1 MRSLTWRSRCA
12 GLNPELGTWNSE
24 LRTRLHPSLH
34 RSRKSAYGPSTLAPA
49 RLASCELSC
58 RRESAPAP
66 PMPQTGGRPRK
77 TAEAFGKTAEAFWK
91 KAKAL
96 GKKPEALAKKAKAFG
111 KKAEAFLEK
120 AEAFPQKAGLFWKKA
135 CLFSSRSEAKPAEND
150 LFGQKRPFYVKVI
163 SPPEVYPTSFP
174 LRPACG
180 RSCPPA
186 IRPR

>member
-77 TAEAFGKTAEAFWK
+77 TAEALRNKAEALGKTAEV
-91 KAKAL
+91 
-96 GKKPEALAKKAKAFG
+96 PG
-111 KKAEAFLEK
+111 KKAEAFRKTAGLFGK
-120 AEAFPQKAGLFWKKA
+120 KAGLFWKTA
-135 CLFSSRSEAKPAEND
+135 GLFSGPFEAKAVKNEV
-150 LFGQKRPFYVKVI
+150 FGLKWPFYVKVI
-163 SPPEVYPTSFP
+163 SPPEVNPTSFP
-174 LRPACG
+174 LRPACAQ
-180 RSCPPA
+180 SSPPA
-186 IRPR
+186 VRPR